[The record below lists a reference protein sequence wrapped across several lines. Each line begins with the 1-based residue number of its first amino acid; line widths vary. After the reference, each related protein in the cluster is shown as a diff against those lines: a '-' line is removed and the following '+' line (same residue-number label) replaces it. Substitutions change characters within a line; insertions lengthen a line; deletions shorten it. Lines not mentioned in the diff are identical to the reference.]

1 MTRDHVSEDRSS
13 LAIAIFN
20 VFFFRFGRIDHVK
33 QPSMLCISMELTKYK
48 LYIAKHARG
57 KETIP
62 PVVADAYLF
71 RFLMVFRLIDGRL

>member
-1 MTRDHVSEDRSS
+1 MKE
-13 LAIAIFN
+13 
-20 VFFFRFGRIDHVK
+20 
-33 QPSMLCISMELTKYK
+33 PSMLWISMELTKYK

-71 RFLMVFRLIDGRL
+71 RFLMAFRLIDGRL